1 MEVEQRPR
9 EKALRY
15 GLESLSDLELVALI
29 LQSGNKN
36 RSVFEIAS
44 DVLKESEGL
53 SKLMQMHVNT
63 LMQIQGI
70 REVKALQ
77 LLASVELSKRV
88 IKSKVYHASILKP
101 EDVIEW
107 FEFEYGVLQQEC
119 FIALYLDTKS
129 KLIAHRVLFKGTLN
143 ESTVHPHEVFKEA
156 FLQNANS
163 VLIAHNHPSGD
174 CTPSQADFEVTY
186 KMVHVAITMGVHL
199 VDHIIVGQNQYYSF
213 KEHKYL
219 D

>member
-9 EKALRY
+9 EKALRN

-63 LMQIQGI
+63 LMQIPGI

-88 IKSKVYHASILKP
+88 FKSKAYHASIL
-101 EDVIEW
+101 
-107 FEFEYGVLQQEC
+107 
-119 FIALYLDTKS
+119 
-129 KLIAHRVLFKGTLN
+129 
-143 ESTVHPHEVFKEA
+143 
-156 FLQNANS
+156 
-163 VLIAHNHPSGD
+163 
-174 CTPSQADFEVTY
+174 
-186 KMVHVAITMGVHL
+186 
-199 VDHIIVGQNQYYSF
+199 
-213 KEHKYL
+213 
-219 D
+219 

>member
-36 RSVFEIAS
+36 RSVFEIAY

-143 ESTVHPHEVFKEA
+143 ESTVHPREVFKEA

>member
-53 SKLMQMHVNT
+53 SKLMSMHVNT

-77 LLASVELSKRV
+77 LLASVEICETASKE
-88 IKSKVYHASILKP
+88 IGK
-101 EDVIEW
+101 IE
-107 FEFEYGVLQQEC
+107 
-119 FIALYLDTKS
+119 
-129 KLIAHRVLFKGTLN
+129 
-143 ESTVHPHEVFKEA
+143 KE
-156 FLQNANS
+156 
-163 VLIAHNHPSGD
+163 ID
-174 CTPSQADFEVTY
+174 D
-186 KMVHVAITMGVHL
+186 
-199 VDHIIVGQNQYYSF
+199 
-213 KEHKYL
+213 KEHNIEALCMQLLLKQ
-219 D
+219 

>member
-1 MEVEQRPR
+1 MKVKEMEVEQRPR

-53 SKLMQMHVNT
+53 SKLMSMHANT

-88 IKSKVYHASILKP
+88 IRSKVYHTSIMRP

-107 FEFEYGVLQQEC
+107 FEFEYGSLPQEC
-119 FIALYLDTKS
+119 FIALYLDTKVNS
-129 KLIAHRVLFKGTLN
+129 FLI
-143 ESTVHPHEVFKEA
+143 VFCLRER
-156 FLQNANS
+156 
-163 VLIAHNHPSGD
+163 
-174 CTPSQADFEVTY
+174 
-186 KMVHVAITMGVHL
+186 
-199 VDHIIVGQNQYYSF
+199 
-213 KEHKYL
+213 
-219 D
+219 

>member
-1 MEVEQRPR
+1 MKVKEMEVEQRPR

-53 SKLMQMHVNT
+53 SKLMTMHVNT

-88 IKSKVYHASILKP
+88 IKSKVYHAPILKP

-107 FEFEYGVLQQEC
+107 FKFEYGTMSQEC

-129 KLIAHRVLFKGTLN
+129 KLISHRVLFKGTLN
-143 ESTVHPHEVFKEA
+143 ESVVHPREVFKEA

-163 VLIAHNHPSGD
+163 VLIAHNHPSGGLY
-174 CTPSQADFEVTY
+174 A
-186 KMVHVAITMGVHL
+186 
-199 VDHIIVGQNQYYSF
+199 F
-213 KEHKYL
+213 KSRF
-219 D
+219 

>member
-53 SKLMQMHVNT
+53 SKLMSMHVNT

-77 LLASVELSKRV
+77 FWQV
-88 IKSKVYHASILKP
+88 
-101 EDVIEW
+101 W
-107 FEFEYGVLQQEC
+107 
-119 FIALYLDTKS
+119 
-129 KLIAHRVLFKGTLN
+129 
-143 ESTVHPHEVFKEA
+143 
-156 FLQNANS
+156 NS
-163 VLIAHNHPSGD
+163 VNVS
-174 CTPSQADFEVTY
+174 
-186 KMVHVAITMGVHL
+186 
-199 VDHIIVGQNQYYSF
+199 
-213 KEHKYL
+213 L
-219 D
+219 DKRCIMPPL

>member
-1 MEVEQRPR
+1 MKVKEMEVEQRPR

-53 SKLMQMHVNT
+53 SKLMSMHANT

-77 LLASVELSKRV
+77 LLASVEISKRC
-88 IKSKVYHASILKP
+88 L
-101 EDVIEW
+101 
-107 FEFEYGVLQQEC
+107 L
-119 FIALYLDTKS
+119 
-129 KLIAHRVLFKGTLN
+129 
-143 ESTVHPHEVFKEA
+143 
-156 FLQNANS
+156 
-163 VLIAHNHPSGD
+163 
-174 CTPSQADFEVTY
+174 
-186 KMVHVAITMGVHL
+186 
-199 VDHIIVGQNQYYSF
+199 
-213 KEHKYL
+213 
-219 D
+219 